1 MAPNPLRFPSLVTN
15 NKSLP
20 WCGRPLQSIASG
32 RRPFAGPGGCSRLWY
47 AKRANLTGAVT
58 TVDVAK
64 TMQARTITD
73 AGRAL
78 QGTVP
83 GLTITTTS
91 GDIGTNP
98 TIRLRGLTGSTN
110 AVNGAQPLILL
121 DNVEIQ
127 SLLMVNPDDI
137 ESISVLKDAASTSIY
152 GSRAAFGVVLITSK
166 SGKKNTQN
174 KITYSNNFS
183 RSKPTT
189 LPTPADDDGL
199 EYSLAATIRTNPAAK
214 FSSAI
219 GMRFDSASI
228 EKIRQ
233 WKRDWG
239 GKNLGPEMVMGRDFE
254 VKDGAVYYYRPWDV
268 NELFIRDWTPQQNHN
283 LNFAGG
289 NDKTAYSLSLGYLG
303 QEGLMKVQTD
313 KFQRTNVNLN
323 VTSSVQPWLDLRSRV
338 MLTRTNQETPF
349 SFASV
354 QYDPLYYLYRWN
366 ALYPY
371 GTYEG
376 KPFRNVVSEMQAAQ
390 MSTVKANY
398 GRFALGGTI
407 KIAPGLTVDAD
418 YTYTNNQA
426 HVREVGG
433 PLTAWNNWGGAPLK
447 YETYTPPTITPSIL
461 RGGTKTIPSKPLL
474 PTRKS
479 WATTPSRSWAVWT
492 RKHRRTLLIIPK
504 EIT

>member
-1 MAPNPLRFPSLVTN
+1 
-15 NKSLP
+15 
-20 WCGRPLQSIASG
+20 
-32 RRPFAGPGGCSRLWY
+32 
-47 AKRANLTGAVT
+47 
-58 TVDVAK
+58 
-64 TMQARTITD
+64 MQARTITD